1 MCCRVSGASVTGPGG
16 SGLWNIGWRCLS
28 PGVWFVSTA
37 SFWGVESGLGVG
49 GGCRGVR
56 CWVLRGRLPVG

>member
-37 SFWGVESGLGVG
+37 PVGVWKVGWVLGVG
-49 GGCRGVR
+49 V
-56 CWVLRGRLPVG
+56 VKYVVGF